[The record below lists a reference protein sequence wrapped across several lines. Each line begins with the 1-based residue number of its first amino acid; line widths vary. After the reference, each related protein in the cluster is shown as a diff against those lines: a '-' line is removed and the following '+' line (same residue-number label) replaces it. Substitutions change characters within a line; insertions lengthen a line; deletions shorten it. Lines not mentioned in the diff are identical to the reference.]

1 MRGRFRRNTGA
12 VLALLGSVAGLAAS
26 APASAHADTLA
37 DAIALAYQSN
47 PTLQSQRAQLR
58 ALDESYVQ
66 ARAGF
71 RPQANV
77 QAQLAY
83 QNGPSTLDVGVTSDS
98 AGLNVTQPIYTG
110 GLTSAQVRAA
120 EGDIRSGRE
129 KLRQVEAS
137 VLQSVIQ
144 AYVDVR
150 RDQQALAIALE
161 NVKVLR
167 RQLDETKARFDVGQI
182 TRTDVAQA
190 EARLAAALSQLSAA
204 QAQLGVSR
212 SNYVAVIGQS
222 PGDLAPEPPLD
233 GVPATVDQAFD
244 TAAKNNPGILT
255 ADFAEQAAAARVAV
269 AKSAYRPTL
278 SLSAQLG
285 YENSLTSA
293 PLLGLQA
300 GIYDHNITGSAT
312 LTQPLFAGGMNA
324 SRIREALENDN
335 AQRIAVEQAQRQAV
349 QSVAQA
355 WNQLLAARSSIASN
369 QEQVHADEVAYEGVR
384 QEADVGLRTTL
395 DVLNAEQELRNA
407 QLALVDARHDQYV
420 ASASVLN
427 AMGLLEAK
435 ALGNPVPV
443 YDPETSFHKI
453 KRAGSVPWEGV
464 VAAVDGLGSPT
475 IKQRPADAD
484 QIRPAI
490 DATAPATPAQAGG
503 QVMPD
508 TPAKP

>member
-1 MRGRFRRNTGA
+1 MRASLGRVTGA
-12 VLALLGSVAGLAAS
+12 AVAALALAAGAAR
-26 APASAHADTLA
+26 ADTLS
-37 DAIALAYQSN
+37 DAIALAYQTN

-66 ARAGF
+66 AHAGL

-77 QAQLAY
+77 QAQGAY
-83 QNGPSTLDVGVTSDS
+83 TNGPNTADVGVTTDS
-98 AGLNVTQPIYTG
+98 ASLNVTQPLYTG
-110 GLTSAQVRAA
+110 GLATAQVRAA
-120 EGDIRSGRE
+120 DADIQSGRQ
-129 KLRQVEAS
+129 KLRQVEGQ

-150 RDQQALAIALE
+150 RDQQALAIAQE

-167 RQLDETKARFDVGQI
+167 RQLDETKARFEVGQV
-182 TRTDVAQA
+182 TRTDTAQA
-190 EARLAAALSQLSAA
+190 QARLAAAASQLSNA

-222 PGDLAPEPPLD
+222 PGDLAPEPALD
-233 GVPATVDQAFD
+233 GLPATVDQAFD
-244 TAAKNNPGILT
+244 TAARNNPGILS
-255 ADFAEQAAAARVAV
+255 ADFAEQAAAARVAE

-278 SLSAQLG
+278 SLNASVG
-285 YENSLTSA
+285 YESSLTTA
-293 PLLGLQA
+293 PLLGLRS
-300 GIYDHNITGSAT
+300 GEFDHNIQAAAT

-335 AQRIAVEQAQRQAV
+335 AARIAVDAAQRQAV

-369 QEQVHADEVAYEGVR
+369 EEQVHADEVAYEGVR

-420 ASASVLN
+420 ASANVLN
-427 AMGLLEAK
+427 AMGRLEAK
-435 ALGNPVPV
+435 ALGNAVPA
-443 YDPETSFHKI
+443 YDPQKSFNRI
-453 KRAGSVPWEGV
+453 KRAGSLPWDA
-464 VAAVDGLGSPT
+464 VAAGLDALGSPGVAH
-475 IKQRPADAD
+475 RPATTPEP
-484 QIRPAI
+484 RPAI
-490 DATAPATPAQAGG
+490 EADQPVAPTQAGA
-503 QVMPD
+503 QVMR
-508 TPAKP
+508 

>member
-1 MRGRFRRNTGA
+1 MI
-12 VLALLGSVAGLAAS
+12 ALLACVAGPAA
-26 APASAHADTLA
+26 ARADTLA
-37 DAIALAYQSN
+37 DAIALAYQTN

-66 ARAGF
+66 AHAGLRPRADI
-71 RPQANV
+71 
-77 QAQLAY
+77 QAQVAY
-83 QNGPSTLDVGVTSDS
+83 QKGPSTADVGVTSDS
-98 AGLNVTQPIYTG
+98 AALSVTQPLYTG
-110 GLTSAQVRAA
+110 GLSSAEVRAA
-120 EGDIRSGRE
+120 EADIRSGRE
-129 KLRQVEAS
+129 RLRQVEAS
-137 VLQSVIQ
+137 VMQSVIQ

-150 RDQQALAIALE
+150 RDQQALAIAQE

-167 RQLDETKARFDVGQI
+167 RQLDETKARFEVGQL
-182 TRTDVAQA
+182 TRTDTAQA
-190 EARLAAALSQLSAA
+190 QARLAAALSQLSSA

-222 PGDLAPEPPLD
+222 PGDLAPEPPLA
-233 GVPATVDQAFD
+233 GLPATVDQAWD
-244 TAAKNNPGILT
+244 AAAKNNPGILT

-278 SLSAQLG
+278 SLSASFG

-300 GIYDHNITGSAT
+300 GIYDRNVQAAAT

-324 SRIREALENDN
+324 SKIREALENDN
-335 AQRIAVEQAQRQAV
+335 AQRIAVDAAQRQAV
-349 QSVAQA
+349 QSIAQA

-369 QEQVHADEVAYEGVR
+369 EEQVRADEVAYEGVR

-435 ALGNPVPV
+435 LLGDPAPAYN
-443 YDPETSFHKI
+443 PETSFHKV
-453 KRAGSVPWEGV
+453 KHAGSLPWDGV
-464 VAAVDGLGSPT
+464 VAGLDSAGSPS
-475 IKQRPADAD
+475 IAKRPAGAD
-484 QIRPAI
+484 QLRPAI
-490 DATAPATPAQAGG
+490 EAAEPVAPAQAGG
-503 QVMPD
+503 QVMR
-508 TPAKP
+508 

>member
-1 MRGRFRRNTGA
+1 MRGRFQWATVA
-12 VLALLGSVAGLAAS
+12 ATALLCAAAGLSAS
-26 APASAHADTLA
+26 ARADTLA
-37 DAIALAYQSN
+37 DAIALAYQTN

-77 QAQLAY
+77 QAQVAY
-83 QNGPSTLDVGVTSDS
+83 QNGPTTFDVGVTSDQ
-98 AGLNVTQPIYTG
+98 ANLNLSQPLYTG
-110 GLTSAQVRAA
+110 GLASAEVRAA
-120 EGDIRSGRE
+120 EGDIQSGRQ
-129 KLRQVEAS
+129 KLRQVEAN

-150 RDQQALAIALE
+150 RDQQALAIAQE
-161 NVKVLR
+161 NVTVLR
-167 RQLDETKARFDVGQI
+167 RQFDETKARYEVGQI

-190 EARLAAALSQLSAA
+190 QARLAAAQSQLSTA

-222 PGDLAPEPPLD
+222 PGDLAPEPPLA
-233 GVPATVDQAFD
+233 GLPGTVDQAWD
-244 TAAKNNPGILT
+244 VAAKNNPGILT
-255 ADFAEQAAAARVAV
+255 ADFAEQAAAARVAQ

-278 SLSAQLG
+278 SLSASAG

-300 GIYDHNITGSAT
+300 GIYDRNVTAAAT

-335 AQRIAVEQAQRQAV
+335 ASRIAVEGAQRQAV
-349 QSVAQA
+349 QAVAQA
-355 WNQLLAARSSIASN
+355 WNQLLAAHSSIASSE
-369 QEQVHADEVAYEGVR
+369 EQVRADAVAFEGVR
-384 QEADVGLRTTL
+384 QEADAGLRTTL

-420 ASASVLN
+420 ASAAVLS

-435 ALGNPVPV
+435 ALGETTPI
-443 YDPETSFHKI
+443 YDPETSFHRI
-453 KRAGSVPWEGV
+453 KHAGATPLDGV
-464 VAAVDGLGSPT
+464 VSALDGLGSPE
-475 IKQRPADAD
+475 IAKRPVSHD
-484 QIRPAI
+484 QLRPAI
-490 DATAPATPAQAGG
+490 EASETTAPAQAGG
-503 QVMPD
+503 QVMP
-508 TPAKP
+508 

>member
-1 MRGRFRRNTGA
+1 MLRLGNLGQGMRGRLRLLAGA
-12 VLALLGSVAGLAAS
+12 AFVLWGSIAGLAA
-26 APASAHADTLA
+26 AAHADTLA

-71 RPQANV
+71 RPQANI
-77 QAQLAY
+77 QAQVAY
-83 QNGPSTLDVGVTSDS
+83 ANGPSTLDVGVTSDS
-98 AGLNVTQPIYTG
+98 AALNLTQPIYTG

-120 EGDIRSGRE
+120 EGDIQSGRQR
-129 KLRQVEAS
+129 LRQVEAT

-150 RDQQALAIALE
+150 RDQQALAIAVE

-167 RQLDETKARFDVGQI
+167 RQLDETKARFEVGQI

-190 EARLAAALSQLSAA
+190 QARLAAAESQLSSA

-212 SNYVAVIGQS
+212 ANYVAVVGQS
-222 PGDLAPEPPLD
+222 PGDLAAEPPLD
-233 GVPATVDQAFD
+233 GIPATVDQAFD

-269 AKSAYRPTL
+269 AKAAYRPTL
-278 SLSAQLG
+278 SLSAAVG
-285 YENSLTSA
+285 YENSLTNA
-293 PLLGLQA
+293 PLLGLQG
-300 GIYDHNITGSAT
+300 GIYDHNVTAAAT

-335 AQRIAVEQAQRQAV
+335 AQRIAVELAQRQAV

-420 ASASVLN
+420 ASAGVLS

-435 ALGNPVPV
+435 ALGNPVPI
-443 YDPETSFHKI
+443 YDPDKSFHRI
-453 KRAGSVPWEGV
+453 KHAGALPWDGV
-464 VAAVDGLGSPT
+464 VAGLDSVGSPA
-475 IKQRPADAD
+475 IARRPTSAD
-484 QIRPAI
+484 QVRPAI
-490 DATAPATPAQAGG
+490 EPVTPAQSGG
-503 QVMPD
+503 AVMP
-508 TPAKP
+508 

>member
-1 MRGRFRRNTGA
+1 MRGRFRATVGSTLA
-12 VLALLGSVAGLAAS
+12 VLGVAAGWGGAAR
-26 APASAHADTLA
+26 ADTLA
-37 DAIALAYQSN
+37 DAIALAYQTN

-66 ARAGF
+66 ARAGY

-77 QAQLAY
+77 QAQGVY
-83 QNGPSTLDVGVTSDS
+83 QNGPSTLDVGVTIDS
-98 AGLNVTQPIYTG
+98 ATLNLSQTLYSG

-120 EGDIRSGRE
+120 EGDIESGRQQ
-129 KLRQVEAS
+129 LRQVEAS

-144 AYVDVR
+144 AYVDIR
-150 RDQQALAIALE
+150 RDQQALAIAQE

-167 RQLDETKARFDVGQI
+167 RQLDETKARFEVGQI

-190 EARLAAALSQLSAA
+190 EARLAAAASQLSAA

-222 PGDLAPEPPLD
+222 PGDLAPEPPLAIL
-233 GVPATVDQAFD
+233 PATVDEAFT
-244 TAAKNNPGILT
+244 TAARNNPGILS
-255 ADFAEQAAAARVAV
+255 ADFAEQAAAARVAE
-269 AKSAYRPTL
+269 AKAAYRPTV
-278 SLSAQLG
+278 SLNASAG
-285 YENSLTSA
+285 YEASLTNA

-300 GIYDHNITGSAT
+300 GAADHNIQATAT

-324 SRIREALENDN
+324 SKIREALENDN
-335 AQRIAVEQAQRQAV
+335 AKRLAVETAQRQAV
-349 QSVAQA
+349 QAVAQA

-369 QEQVHADEVAYEGVR
+369 EEQVRADQVAYDGVR

-420 ASASVLN
+420 ASANVLS

-435 ALGNPVPV
+435 ALGDPVPA
-443 YDPETSFHKI
+443 YDPQASFNRI
-453 KRAGSVPWEGV
+453 KHAQAVPWEGV
-464 VAAVDGLGSPT
+464 VAGLDSIGAATIQKRPT
-475 IKQRPADAD
+475 SAD
-484 QIRPAI
+484 QVRPAI
-490 DATAPATPAQAGG
+490 EADQPAVPAQAGG
-503 QVMPD
+503 QVMP
-508 TPAKP
+508 

>member
-1 MRGRFRRNTGA
+1 MRGRFQWATVA
-12 VLALLGSVAGLAAS
+12 TIALLSGAGGFSAS
-26 APASAHADTLA
+26 ARADTLA
-37 DAIALAYQSN
+37 DAIALAYQTN

-58 ALDESYVQ
+58 ALDEGYVQ

-71 RPQANV
+71 RPQANGQL
-77 QAQLAY
+77 QASY
-83 QNGPSTLDVGVTSDS
+83 QNGPSTYDVGVTTDS
-98 AGLNVTQPIYTG
+98 ASLNLSQPLYTG

-120 EGDIRSGRE
+120 QGDIQSGRQ

-137 VLQSVIQ
+137 VLQAVIQ

-150 RDQQALAIALE
+150 RDQQALAIAQE

-167 RQLDETKARFDVGQI
+167 RQFDETKARFEVGQI

-190 EARLAAALSQLSAA
+190 QARLAAAQSQLSAA

-222 PGDLAPEPPLD
+222 PGDLAPEPPLA
-233 GVPATVDQAFD
+233 GLPATVDQAFD
-244 TAAKNNPGILT
+244 VAAKNNPGILT
-255 ADFAEQAAAARVAV
+255 ADFAEQASAARVV
-269 AKSAYRPTL
+269 EAKAAYRPTV

-285 YENSLTSA
+285 YEGSLTTA
-293 PLLGLQA
+293 PLLGLKA
-300 GIYDHNITGSAT
+300 GLYDHNVSAAAT

-324 SRIREALENDN
+324 SRIRQALENDN
-335 AQRIAVEQAQRQAV
+335 VSRIAVESAQRQAV

-355 WNQLLAARSSIASN
+355 WNQLLAARSAIASN
-369 QEQVHADEVAYEGVR
+369 EEQVRADAVAYEGVR

-420 ASASVLN
+420 ASAGVLN

-435 ALGNPVPV
+435 ALGDPAPI
-443 YDPETSFHKI
+443 YDPETSFHRI
-453 KRAGSVPWEGV
+453 KHAGATPWEGV
-464 VAAVDGLGSPT
+464 IAGLDSVGAAP
-475 IKQRPADAD
+475 IARRPVSAD

-490 DATAPATPAQAGG
+490 EAAEPVAPAQAGG
-503 QVMPD
+503 QVLP
-508 TPAKP
+508 